1 LKRVFNIDIETC
13 QACGGEVRI
22 IAWIEDLR
30 VIRKILDHLRD
41 QAGTNE
47 TLLLPESRAPPVG
60 LFG

>member
-1 LKRVFNIDIETC
+1 
-13 QACGGEVRI
+13 
-22 IAWIEDLR
+22 